1 MSMDVSCTFTF
12 VQRVQLK
19 LLQQLNGFPI
29 EE

>member
-1 MSMDVSCTFTF
+1 MDVSCTFTF

-29 EE
+29 EEL